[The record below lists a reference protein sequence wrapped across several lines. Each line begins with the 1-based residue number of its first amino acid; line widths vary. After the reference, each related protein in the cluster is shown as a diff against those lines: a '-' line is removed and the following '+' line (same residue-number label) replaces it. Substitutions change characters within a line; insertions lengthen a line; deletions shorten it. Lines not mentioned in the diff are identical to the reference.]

1 MTCHFQGNCLNKTD
15 LPWVFQQQN
24 LCDMLSLP
32 NLPDYTWI
40 KRIWGTNELVTSM
53 KRYHLI
59 VSVKM
64 CYLNIACCW
73 SYCYSTDQE
82 EKWHLSWLVISIS
95 SEHSIFQSFSGRLQ
109 CVVPSVQ
116 QGRADLFCSAPVT
129 AWDACWANVEHVQKW
144 ACTTT
149 KKLITICWHES
160 ENNFSGSILTAVI
173 FGFESHQHLEYSKY
187 CNINII

>member
-73 SYCYSTDQE
+73 LYCYSTDQE
-82 EKWHLSWLVISIS
+82 EKWHLSWLVIC
-95 SEHSIFQSFSGRLQ
+95 SEEMLSIFQSFSGRLFHQ
-109 CVVPSVQ
+109 CKK
-116 QGRADLFCSAPVT
+116 GELICSAVHQ
-129 AWDACWANVEHVQKW
+129 WLHGMLVELMW
-144 ACTTT
+144 NM
-149 KKLITICWHES
+149 LRS
-160 ENNFSGSILTAVI
+160 ELAPQQRN
-173 FGFESHQHLEYSKY
+173 
-187 CNINII
+187 